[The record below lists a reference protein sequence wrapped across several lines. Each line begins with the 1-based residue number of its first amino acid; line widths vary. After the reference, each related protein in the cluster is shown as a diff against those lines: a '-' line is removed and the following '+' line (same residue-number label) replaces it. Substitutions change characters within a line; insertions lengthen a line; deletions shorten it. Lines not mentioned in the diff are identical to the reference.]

1 MRDLELRGA
10 GNLLGESQSGHIES
24 IGYELYVR
32 MLEEAVSRAK
42 GEAKTVHAGD
52 INVDVK
58 VSAFIPD
65 EYVPQSS
72 DKIMMYRQ
80 IASIENEEEYSKIVE
95 ELLDRFGDPP
105 ESVEN
110 LLDIALIKRWASD
123 LGFSRIKETKEA
135 IELRYEK
142 FEQFSVEQLKAI
154 SEGYR
159 GPLTFDFQKEPRF
172 KIAVSPHK
180 LKDTK
185 RLLQLMTQL
194 KNREEKE

>member
-1 MRDLELRGA
+1 M
-10 GNLLGESQSGHIES
+10 
-24 IGYELYVR
+24 
-32 MLEEAVSRAK
+32 
-42 GEAKTVHAGD
+42 
-52 INVDVK
+52 
-58 VSAFIPD
+58 
-65 EYVPQSS
+65 
-72 DKIMMYRQ
+72 
-80 IASIENEEEYSKIVE
+80 
-95 ELLDRFGDPP
+95 
-105 ESVEN
+105 
-110 LLDIALIKRWASD
+110 DIALIKRWASD

-154 SEGYR
+154 SEGYS